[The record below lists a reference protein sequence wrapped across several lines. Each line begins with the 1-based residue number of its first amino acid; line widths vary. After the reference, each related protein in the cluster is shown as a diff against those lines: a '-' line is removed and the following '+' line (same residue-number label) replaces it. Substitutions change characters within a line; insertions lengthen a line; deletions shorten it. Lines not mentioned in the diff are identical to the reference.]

1 MENIGVVVLASL
13 VVAYGFLS
21 KRLSQTAFTGPI
33 LFMAFGLVAGP
44 PALDWLRPD
53 TAVRL
58 VSLTLEATLVLV
70 LFTDAFNI
78 DVGKLRDAIRLPGR
92 LLAIGFPVMVLLG
105 WAAAVWLFPELG
117 WLGALLVA
125 VLLAPTDA
133 ALGVAVISNPR
144 VPVPI
149 RNALNIESGLNDGL
163 ALPLFFVVLG
173 AASAAEGTGWS
184 GGVLEAVVFQVL
196 VASLVGIAVGA
207 GAARLGVAAVERGWA
222 EAGWV
227 QIALVGVAFVAWGL
241 ADGLGASGFIAA
253 WVAGLSCGIVSRA
266 RLDRPVEFSETLGR
280 GLTLVVFAIFGAL
293 GLGPNLSDVDGRII
307 LYAALS
313 LGFIRMISVVLATA
327 GTGLD
332 VATKGFLG
340 WFGPRGLASII
351 LVLIVLEEGEVPGT
365 PLIADLMIA
374 TVALS
379 VVLHGATA
387 WWGSNRY
394 ADRIASGS

>member
-1 MENIGVVVLASL
+1 MENIGVVVLATL

-21 KRLSQTAFTGPI
+21 KRLSKTAFTGPI
-33 LFMAFGLVAGP
+33 LFMVFGVVAGP
-44 PALDWLRPD
+44 PTLDWLRPD

-58 VSLTLEATLVLV
+58 VSLVLEATLVLV

-78 DVGKLRDAIRLPGR
+78 DLGKLRTAIRLPGR
-92 LLAIGFPVMVLLG
+92 LLAIGFPLMVLLG

-144 VPVPI
+144 VPVHI

-173 AASAAEGTGWS
+173 AASAPEGAGWS
-184 GGVLEAVVFQVL
+184 GGVLEAVVFQVV
-196 VASLVGIAVGA
+196 VASLIGIAVGA
-207 GAARLGVAAVERGWA
+207 GAARLGVAAVERGWT
-222 EAGWV
+222 EAAWV
-227 QIALVGVAFVAWGL
+227 QIALVAVALVAWGL

-253 WVAGLSCGIVSRA
+253 WVAGLSCGIVARA

-280 GLTLVVFAIFGAL
+280 GLTLVVFTIFGASAL
-293 GLGPNLSDVDGRII
+293 APNISDFDGRII
-307 LYAALS
+307 VYAVLS
-313 LGFIRMISVVLATA
+313 LGVIRMISVVIATA

-332 VATKGFLG
+332 AATKGFLG

-365 PLIADLMIA
+365 PLIADLMVA
-374 TVALS
+374 TVAVS
-379 VVLHGATA
+379 VLLHGATA

-394 ADRIASGS
+394 ADRVASGS